1 MRYLLDT
8 NAIIALL
15 NNRVGN
21 LAQRARSH
29 DPADLCAS
37 SIVMHELYYGAFKSQ
52 RSERNVAL
60 VDDLRF
66 EVLDYDR
73 DDAREA
79 GAIRALLAEQ
89 GQVIGPYDILIAGQA
104 KARKL
109 ILVTHNTD
117 EFSRV
122 AGLNLEDWQSPA

>member
-8 NAIIALL
+8 NAIISLL
-15 NNRVGN
+15 NNRCGG
-21 LAQRARSH
+21 LALRARSH
-29 DPADLCAS
+29 DPGDLCVS

-73 DDAREA
+73 EDAREA
-79 GAIRALLAEQ
+79 GAIRAQLATQ
-89 GQVIGPYDILIAGQA
+89 DQAIGPFDILIAGQA
-104 KARKL
+104 KARG
-109 ILVTHNTD
+109 LVLVNHNTG
-117 EFSRV
+117 EFNRV
-122 AGLNLEDWQSPA
+122 SGLSVEDWQG